1 MPKAHGKPFTIILKS
16 GWQVVNIGDIAH
28 TPGMLALI
36 ERYLPQAQVIWW
48 PIAINDAVETMIR
61 RRFPKVE
68 ILPRNLCTHREV
80 APEAIRPYFD
90 RADLYLH
97 GSGPNPMAVVQLQQW
112 IDLTGKPY
120 GFGGITVPNLTIAPP
135 EMLSR
140 AAFIF
145 CRDTHSLDFLRTN
158 GIASPVM
165 AFGPDAAFASDV
177 LDEER
182 AGAFMAAHDL
192 KPGGFACFTG
202 RLRMPPFHTM
212 DQWYKLTPE
221 QIERTERINAATA
234 EPDHAKLRHVIIR
247 WVRETGLKTVLCPEM
262 TYQLEDMDELLFDR
276 LPEDVKPLVVRRRNW
291 WITDEASAFYRQAR
305 AIVSM
310 KLHSPVLAMAHGTPA
325 LHIRQQEDTHKA
337 QMYRDLGLDDW
348 IFEIDGTDGEDV
360 ARELLSIHA
369 NHAAAVA
376 RVTATNGRIAAGH
389 EQMITSAIRKTV
401 RDG

>member
-1 MPKAHGKPFTIILKS
+1 MPK
-16 GWQVVNIGDIAH
+16 
-28 TPGMLALI
+28 
-36 ERYLPQAQVIWW
+36 
-48 PIAINDAVETMIR
+48 TMIR

-158 GIASPVM
+158 GIASPV
-165 AFGPDAAFASDV
+165 
-177 LDEER
+177 
-182 AGAFMAAHDL
+182 
-192 KPGGFACFTG
+192 
-202 RLRMPPFHTM
+202 
-212 DQWYKLTPE
+212 
-221 QIERTERINAATA
+221 
-234 EPDHAKLRHVIIR
+234 
-247 WVRETGLKTVLCPEM
+247 
-262 TYQLEDMDELLFDR
+262 
-276 LPEDVKPLVVRRRNW
+276 
-291 WITDEASAFYRQAR
+291 
-305 AIVSM
+305 
-310 KLHSPVLAMAHGTPA
+310 LAMAHGTPA